1 MHADVDAKEV
11 SKEAEV
17 IGAAK
22 GKPRAYVRPSYN
34 AGANAGHTKILRAG
48 HVAQST
54 ET

>member
-1 MHADVDAKEV
+1 MRAKGV

-22 GKPRAYVRPSYN
+22 GKPRAYVRPGYRVGVN
-34 AGANAGHTKILRAG
+34 AGAHENSRAG